1 MNFKFKKAE
10 LGVFATKVSDMN
22 FNKNIKKCNIEGKIL
37 EYEYC
42 ADSVNAY
49 PLLKDKVYL
58 GFGRVHSI
66 KCFIQIGEIKKHF
79 WTSAKRGFNSNS
91 L

>member
-22 FNKNIKKCNIEGKIL
+22 FNKNITKCNIEGTIL
-37 EYEYC
+37 EYQYC
-42 ADSVNAY
+42 ADSVNEY
-49 PLLKDKVYL
+49 PLVKDKVYL
-58 GFGRVHSI
+58 GFGRIHSVNGV
-66 KCFIQIGEIKKHF
+66 IQIGEIKKHF
-79 WTSAKRGFNSNS
+79 WTSAKRAFNSNS

>member
-1 MNFKFKKAE
+1 MNFRFKKA
-10 LGVFATKVSDMN
+10 DMN
-22 FNKNIKKCNIEGKIL
+22 CTFNITFRYIEGTIL
-37 EYEYC
+37 EYQYC
-42 ADSVNAY
+42 ADSVNEY
-49 PLLKDKVYL
+49 PLVKDKVYL

-66 KCFIQIGEIKKHF
+66 NGVIQIGEIKKHF